1 MHHLDY
7 HHITPETCRLQI
19 HSEPYWRR
27 AVSDGA
33 IRAVS
38 IDGIYVVFQAF
49 GELMIL
55 IGGVDEA
62 DEHVLGEV
70 MECFKHVAT
79 NVLDGV
85 FEASAIQSPDKFSK
99 LCVGIDEIFSQV
111 FILRLFPTYLTYYV
125 LLTS

>member
-7 HHITPETCRLQI
+7 YHVTPETCRLQT
-19 HSEPYWRR
+19 HTEPYWRR

-33 IRAVS
+33 IRAIT
-38 IDGIYVVFQAF
+38 IDGVYVVFQAT
-49 GELMIL
+49 GELMTF
-55 IGGVDEA
+55 IGGVDDA

-79 NVLDGV
+79 NVLDGA

-111 FILRLFPTYLTYYV
+111 
-125 LLTS
+125 